1 MDPIAIL
8 VLLIF
13 LILVLVAAIV
23 PSQQR
28 KRAEKAGIT
37 QAEEEA

>member
-1 MDPIAIL
+1 MDPIAIT
-8 VLLIF
+8 VLLIW

-28 KRAEKAGIT
+28 KRAEKAGLE
-37 QAEEEA
+37 QADEEA